1 MYINNLFID
10 FPKTDLGLNQ
20 QTAEDV
26 IATKSNASLSPTS
39 AAQMENFKAYATK
52 DTATC
57 KKYDVTKIKTGI
69 FKRYFISNV
78 Y

>member
-1 MYINNLFID
+1 M
-10 FPKTDLGLNQ
+10 NQ
-20 QTAEDV
+20 QTADDV
-26 IATKSNASLSPTS
+26 FDTKSNASLSPTS
-39 AAQMENFKAYATK
+39 AAQKENYKAFATK

-57 KKYDVTKIKTGI
+57 KKYDVTEKNKTGI